1 MFIVCLDPR
10 LFWPH
15 QKGLGSIL
23 GEPLHKAE
31 ITLFHFSL
39 ELVLSLGQQ
48 CIWISSTGTENFF
61 QLSLSPDYGIP
72 YRLLLTTWPHPRPH
86 QRRPGNEAKVSM
98 CVCVYM
104 HPHADI
110 LPSIWGM
117 CSRGSCGKYHVQL
130 QRGQWRAKLC
140 QWSLPEQSCPR
151 PVGVHRV
158 HCECIGRKI
167 GIFYM
172 LITNLIQLYIQCE

>member
-98 CVCVYM
+98 CVCVCV
-104 HPHADI
+104 HA
-110 LPSIWGM
+110 PSCMQTYFPAFEACVREGLVASIM
-117 CSRGSCGKYHVQL
+117 CSYNEVNGVPSCANDLFQNKVV
-130 QRGQWRAKLC
+130 RDQWGFTGFIV
-140 QWSLPEQSCPR
+140 S
-151 PVGVHRV
+151 V
-158 HCECIGRKI
+158 
-167 GIFYM
+167 
-172 LITNLIQLYIQCE
+172 